1 MIKLKDKKV
10 VVILIVIAG
19 LVLVAV
25 SGFFLNSYLVQQSTL
40 KELDRAS
47 QSLESVYDKLTE
59 INRDNLASS
68 SFTKDCSA
76 PNRGPYDRIISC
88 GPRGVIV
95 LKNRTDIDKAK
106 TWINDSVESAEG
118 NAIGAE
124 MKVEEEISFEMSLKD
139 LKDVRCYVSYGVD
152 QTSGMWGYRLVCRK
166 TVSNFL
172 PGYVVE

>member
-10 VVILIVIAG
+10 IVILIVIAG

-88 GPRGVIV
+88 
-95 LKNRTDIDKAK
+95 
-106 TWINDSVESAEG
+106 SVCC
-118 NAIGAE
+118 
-124 MKVEEEISFEMSLKD
+124 MKRNLAQIKD
-139 LKDVRCYVSYGVD
+139 LKNVGI
-152 QTSGMWGYRLVCRK
+152 THLILNGYTKKIK
-166 TVSNFL
+166 TFYRVL
-172 PGYVVE
+172 